1 MKKKLKKIK
10 PHPEGGVPT
19 TTACMHAHTCLLH
32 EPEFD
37 VAQQE
42 QIIGAFGP
50 PGATPAVPQM
60 QYGYGSLKRFFFG

>member
-1 MKKKLKKIK
+1 MSELFVAERSSL
-10 PHPEGGVPT
+10 HHDVS
-19 TTACMHAHTCLLH
+19 ACMHAHTCLLH